1 VAAIAHRSTIA
12 DLADALLA
20 EALVGL
26 VDPA

>member
-1 VAAIAHRSTIA
+1 VAATAHRSMIA